1 MFAKKGN
8 MQFNSAK
15 KRSNNDS
22 DKKYRS
28 YREMYIEFYVF
39 RGSIFKY
46 KRRKYARM
54 YSRDNRGLN
63 VRDVM

>member
-1 MFAKKGN
+1 MFAKKDN
-8 MQFNSAK
+8 MQFDRAK
-15 KRSNNDS
+15 KRLNNDS
-22 DKKYRS
+22 DKKYQS

-46 KRRKYARM
+46 KGRKYAWM

-63 VRDVM
+63 IRDIM